1 MKLQIDTS
9 KKTIKLE
16 ESVKLDSLIKTLK
29 QLFPNNEWKQFTLET
44 NTVIN
49 NWNRPVV
56 IELIKTYPTYPRY
69 PWYDWSSGG
78 HSGYSSSSTMP
89 KTDKPMLLSGQYNVE
104 CK

>member
-16 ESVKLDSLIKTLK
+16 ESVKLESLIKTLK

-49 NWNRPVV
+49 NWNRPLI
-56 IELIKTYPTYPRY
+56 IEPIKTYPTYPRY
-69 PWYDWSSGG
+69 PWYDWSSV
-78 HSGYSSSSTMP
+78 YSSSNTMS
-89 KTDKPMLLSGQYNVE
+89 KTDKPMMLSGKYNVE
-104 CK
+104 CKL